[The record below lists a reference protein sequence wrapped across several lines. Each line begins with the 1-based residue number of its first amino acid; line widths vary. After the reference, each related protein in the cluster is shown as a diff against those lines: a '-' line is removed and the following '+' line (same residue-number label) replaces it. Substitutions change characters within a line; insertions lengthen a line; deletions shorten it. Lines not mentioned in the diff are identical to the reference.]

1 LPLARNFDLYG
12 KQLMIQNIEQKTKRE
27 LIEIVNIQQSEYLK
41 LKVDFDLVNEIRG
54 SLLFSPQPFRA
65 GGVIDNPSPPKP
77 QSHRFA
83 AGEVVEIPASPK
95 PLGPMYPPISRIELM
110 FPIFCVC
117 CAAIGCVFAFLV
129 NV

>member
-1 LPLARNFDLYG
+1 
-12 KQLMIQNIEQKTKRE
+12 MIQNIEQKTKRE

-65 GGVIDNPSPPKP
+65 GGVIDNPAAAKP
-77 QSHRFA
+77 ASHRFA
-83 AGEVVEIPASPK
+83 GGVFEIPAPPK
-95 PLGPMYPPISRIELM
+95 PLGPMNVPFSGIELSLT
-110 FPIFCVC
+110 IFCVC

-129 NV
+129 KV